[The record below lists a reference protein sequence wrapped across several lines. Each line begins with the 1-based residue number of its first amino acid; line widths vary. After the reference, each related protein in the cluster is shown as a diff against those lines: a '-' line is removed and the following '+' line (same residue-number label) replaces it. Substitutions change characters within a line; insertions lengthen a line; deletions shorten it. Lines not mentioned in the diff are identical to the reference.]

1 MKRGKRSKLQDL
13 VYAVF
18 LIVSVCCA
26 GCRPNNNTEP
36 EKNIQVKEVSVPSQI
51 DVAARGDITISGKG
65 FAAGDKVRLILTTDE
80 SRVHIADILSFD
92 DHSAKFAL
100 PDGFITGRYKIVLLR
115 GSQEL
120 VLGTSTINIVISG
133 ALPDIPGKTVKGLVH
148 SNGTGVPG
156 VVVSDG
162 YEVTVTDANGVYYL
176 ASEKKNGF
184 VFISVPGNYEAPVQ
198 DNFPQFFKRLTA
210 GSAVEQKDFSL
221 TPATNSRHTILALSD
236 WHLANRNND
245 LQQFGSGFLP
255 DVNTAISEYSAA
267 GSKVYGLALGDMSW
281 DAYWYENNFG
291 LVEYVAEMKKVNCAM
306 FNVIGNHDN
315 DPYIQGDR
323 ASEDK
328 YREVIGPT
336 YYSFNLGEVHCVVL
350 DNIEYVNTGGAQ
362 GQIGER
368 NYNDVI
374 TAAQIEWLKKDLA
387 TLKDKSAPVIIAMHA
402 PLYRTPTLNAAGG
415 QMNSL
420 SLDNAGQFLSA
431 IQGLPEVH
439 ILTGHIHTNY
449 TVAHSEAVTEYNM
462 GAVCATWWWTG
473 RSGYANNHIGKD
485 GSPGGYGVME
495 INGRNVKWYYKSI
508 GKPKSYQ
515 FRSYDLNKVHI
526 TAEKYAPNATGEALA
541 EYSGVY
547 ASPNLN
553 NEVLINV
560 WGYGPGWS
568 IEVREGNTPLQVKQ
582 VSGLDPLHIISY
594 EAKRLNAG
602 AVPTASFLTSNTVHL
617 FKVTASSPVSTLEIK
632 VMDRSGAVY
641 SETMVRPKE
650 FTYTTD

>member
-1 MKRGKRSKLQDL
+1 MERGKRLKFPDL
-13 VYAVF
+13 VSVVF
-18 LIVSVCCA
+18 LLALACCA
-26 GCRPNNNTEP
+26 GCRPNNNAEP
-36 EKNIQVKEVSVPSQI
+36 DKNIQIREVSVPSEI
-51 DVAARGDITISGKG
+51 DIAARGNVTISGKG
-65 FAAGDKVRLILTTDE
+65 FAAGDRIRLILTTDE
-80 SRVHIADILSFD
+80 SRFYVADILSFD
-92 DHSAKFAL
+92 DQSANFAL
-100 PDGFITGRYKIVLLR
+100 PDGFTTGRYRIVLIR

-120 VLGTSTINIVISG
+120 ALGTSSINIIIG
-133 ALPDIPGKTVKGLVH
+133 GELPDIPGKTIKGLVH
-148 SNGTGVPG
+148 SNGAGVPG

-162 YEVTVTDANGVYYL
+162 YEVTVTDENGVYYL

-184 VFISVPGNYEAPVQ
+184 VFISVPGNYELPVQ
-198 DNFPQFFKRLTA
+198 DNLPQFFKRLT
-210 GSAVEQKDFSL
+210 GGNAVEQKDFSL
-221 TPATNSRHTILALSD
+221 VPAINSKHTVLALSD

-255 DVNTAISEYSAA
+255 DVNAVISEYSAA

-315 DPYIQGDR
+315 DPYVRGDR

-336 YYSFNLGEVHCVVL
+336 YYSFNLGEVHYVVL

-362 GQIGER
+362 GQVGER

-374 TAAQIEWLKKDLA
+374 TADQIEWLKKDLA
-387 TLKDKSAPVIIAMHA
+387 TLKDKSAPVVIAMHA
-402 PLYRTPTLNAAGG
+402 PLYRTPTLNAGG
-415 QMNSL
+415 EQVNSL
-420 SLDNAGQFLSA
+420 SLNNAGQFLSA
-431 IQGLPEVH
+431 IQGLSEVH

-449 TVAHSEAVTEYNM
+449 TVGHSEAVTEYNI

-473 RSGYANNHIGKD
+473 RSGYANNHICKD

-495 INGRNVKWYYKSI
+495 IDGRNVKWYYKSI
-508 GKPKSYQ
+508 GKPGSYQ

-526 TAEKYAPNATGEALA
+526 TAEKYAPNATNEALA
-541 EYSGVY
+541 EYAGVY

-568 IEVREGNTPLQVKQ
+568 IEVREGSTTLPVKQ
-582 VSGLDPLHIISY
+582 VSATDPLHIISY

-602 AVPTASFLTSNTVHL
+602 AVPTASFVTGSTVHL

-632 VMDRSGAVY
+632 VTDRFGSVY
-641 SETMVRPKE
+641 SETMLRPKE
-650 FTYTTD
+650 FTYTSD

>member
-1 MKRGKRSKLQDL
+1 MKRSQRAKLRDL
-13 VYAVF
+13 VSVVF
-18 LIVSVCCA
+18 FLLFVGFT
-26 GCRPNNNTEP
+26 GCRPNNNAEP
-36 EKNIQVKEVSVPSQI
+36 DKNIQISEVSVPSEI
-51 DVAARGDITISGKG
+51 DVAARGEVNISGKG
-65 FAAGDKVRLILTTDE
+65 FAAGDKIRLILVTDE
-80 SRVHIADILSFD
+80 SRFYIADIISFD
-92 DHSAKFAL
+92 DHSAKFGL
-100 PDGFITGRYKIVLLR
+100 PDGFTAGRYKIVLIR
-115 GSQEL
+115 GGQEL
-120 VLGTSTINIVISG
+120 TLGTSSISIIIG
-133 ALPDIPGKTVKGLVH
+133 GNLPDKPGMAIKGLVH
-148 SNGTGVPG
+148 SNGAGVPG

-162 YEVTVTDANGVYYL
+162 YDVTVTDENGVYYL

-198 DNFPQFFKRLTA
+198 DNFPQFFKRLTGGTA
-210 GSAVEQKDFSL
+210 AEQKDFSL
-221 TPATNSRHTILALSD
+221 IPAANSKHTVLALSD

-255 DVNTAISEYSAA
+255 DVNAAISEYATA

-315 DPYIQGDR
+315 DPYVQGDL
-323 ASEDK
+323 ASEVK
-328 YREVIGPT
+328 YREIIGPT
-336 YYSFNLGEVHCVVL
+336 YYSFNLGEVHYVVL

-374 TAAQIEWLKKDLA
+374 TADQIEWLKKDLA
-387 TLKDKSAPVIIAMHA
+387 ALKDKSAPVIIAMHA
-402 PLYRTPTLNAAGG
+402 PLYRTPTLDADGRQVNT
-415 QMNSL
+415 L
-420 SLDNAGQFLSA
+420 SLNNAGQFLSA
-431 IQGLPEVH
+431 IQGFPEVH
-439 ILTGHIHTNY
+439 IITGHIHTNY
-449 TVAHSEAVTEYNM
+449 TVAHSEAVTEYNI

-495 INGRNVKWYYKSI
+495 IDGRNVRFYYKSI
-508 GKPKSYQ
+508 GKPGNYQ

-526 TAEKYAPNATGEALA
+526 TAEKYAPNAAGEALA
-541 EYSGVY
+541 EYAGVY

-568 IEVREGNTPLQVKQ
+568 IEVREGDTPLQVKQ

-602 AVPTASFLTSNTVHL
+602 AVPTASFVSGNTVHL
-617 FKVTASSPVSTLEIK
+617 FKVMASSPVSTLEIK
-632 VMDRSGAVY
+632 VTDRSGAVY
-641 SETMVRPKE
+641 SESMVRPKE
-650 FTYTTD
+650 FTYTID

>member
-13 VYAVF
+13 AYAVF
-18 LIVSVCCA
+18 LIVSVCYT
-26 GCRPNNNTEP
+26 GCRPNGSTEP
-36 EKNIQVKEVSVPSQI
+36 DKSIQIREVSVPSQI
-51 DVAARGDITISGKG
+51 DVAARGNVTISGKG
-65 FAAGDKVRLILTTDE
+65 FAAGDKIRLILATDE

-92 DHSAKFAL
+92 DHSAIFAL
-100 PDGFITGRYKIVLLR
+100 PDGFTPGKYKIVLVR

-120 VLGTSTINIVISG
+120 TLGASTINIIVG
-133 ALPDIPGKTVKGLVH
+133 GTLPDIAGKTIKGLVH
-148 SNGTGVPG
+148 SNGAGVPG

-162 YEVTVTDANGVYYL
+162 YEVTVTDQNGVYYL

-198 DNFPQFFKRLTA
+198 DNFPQFFKRLTG

-221 TPATNSRHTILALSD
+221 TPAAGNKHTILALSD

-255 DVNTAISEYSAA
+255 DVNAAIGEYSAA

-315 DPYIQGDR
+315 DPYVQGDL
-323 ASEDK
+323 ASEVK
-328 YREVIGPT
+328 YREIIGPT

-415 QMNSL
+415 QVNSL
-420 SLDNAGQFLSA
+420 SLNNAGQFLSA
-431 IQGLPEVH
+431 IQGLSEVH

-449 TVAHSEAVTEYNM
+449 TVAHSEAVTEYNI

-495 INGRNVKWYYKSI
+495 IDGRNVKWHYKSI

-541 EYSGVY
+541 EYAGVY
-547 ASPNLN
+547 ASPNLG

-602 AVPTASFLTSNTVHL
+602 AVPTASFVTGNTVHL

-632 VMDRSGAVY
+632 VTDRSGAVY

-650 FTYTTD
+650 FTYTID